1 MLQELFRHFP
11 CPFLRIWFPDFP
23 IFVINDTFVESSIT
37 GKFEINRNMKRIL
50 LTIGLLLPLVM
61 VAQERETVWPRG
73 RPCKTLADVYYNEL
87 RKTFKSIVER
97 PVLFDREYTEIKAGI
112 YGRKC
117 KKHIVFY
124 KLENTDNIEIIRILH
139 EKMDI
144 GRRL

>member
-1 MLQELFRHFP
+1 MAEYHLTRKAAEDLAA
-11 CPFLRIWFPDFP
+11 IWEYTL
-23 IFVINDTFVESSIT
+23 NTWSES
-37 GKFEINRNMKRIL
+37 
-50 LTIGLLLPLVM
+50 
-61 VAQERETVWPRG
+61 Q
-73 RPCKTLADVYYNEL
+73 ADVYYNEL

-117 KKHIVFY
+117 KKHIMFY
-124 KLENTDNIEIIRILH
+124 KLENTDDIEIIRILH